1 MRKRSFS
8 IPDEIDIAL
17 KKRAADDNM
26 RFSNVVIAALRQYLN
41 LNSGSREKEK
51 VSKKSHG

>member
-17 KKRAADDNM
+17 KKRADDNT
-26 RFSNVVIAALRQYLN
+26 RFSDVVIFALRQYLN
-41 LNSGSREKEK
+41 SGPREKEK
-51 VSKKSHG
+51 PSKKSHG

>member
-8 IPDEIDIAL
+8 IPDETNIAL

-26 RFSNVVIAALRQYLN
+26 RFSDVVIAALRQYLN
-41 LNSGSREKEK
+41 SGPREK